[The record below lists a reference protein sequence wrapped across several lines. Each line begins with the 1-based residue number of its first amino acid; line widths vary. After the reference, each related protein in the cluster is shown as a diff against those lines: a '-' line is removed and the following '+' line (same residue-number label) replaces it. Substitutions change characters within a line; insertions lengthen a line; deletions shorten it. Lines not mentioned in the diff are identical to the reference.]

1 MQMAVQQENIKLLS
15 DVLQERLVAEFPS
28 VEDLQAKCV
37 LQNQELM
44 VLIQHPPDQVIDT
57 ERTFIV
63 LEQALQWQ
71 LSYSVEGV
79 RCFVRIT
86 GEKLPY
92 AKCSLNI
99 YPRQQPEQPE
109 VSLIEDEEVEDQ
121 DDENNFQPLDAPD
134 LISHEPAVESYNPFF
149 SPTESSE
156 SPEFQMESA
165 ELGASEEKFDPFAGA
180 PDLRDTQKSRFP
192 GLPQFPTLPSS
203 PIFWSLAMGVFVIGC
218 ASVGAGAYY
227 LTNSCLVFKCKELET
242 AENLHNNLSTLLSQ
256 AKSDKQLQLIQQQ
269 IEAVT
274 PPLANI
280 PEWSPNHQ
288 LAVELTNSFSV
299 ESSKIQQVIAAIK
312 KAAQAIRK
320 GQSIASSTEELKN
333 QQELWQQ
340 SVAVL
345 EKIRPTDD
353 LYTLV
358 YPLLPE
364 YRRRLASIDR
374 IYLEEESLQKKLTLV
389 QEIAKTAEEKQSSA
403 KSLSDWQKV
412 VHSWEVAINTL
423 KRIPTTSAEYSNAQS
438 LITKYQ
444 PQFTIASN
452 RANKELFAHNYYQKA
467 MSLANQAKT
476 YQQKTQLQLA
486 VTAWRQAIDV
496 IKQVSEDSS
505 IYKQAQ
511 ILANSYS
518 SSLAQA
524 QIELRTLGSS
534 LNQARADLIATCN
547 SGSQICTFTIENNKI
562 IVRLSQ
568 IYDQALQNTSD
579 TNIQAHFEKL
589 REALKVISE
598 NANLSLS
605 LINSQGNVMYE
616 RLQSSN

>member
-1 MQMAVQQENIKLLS
+1 MKMAVQQEDIKLLS

-28 VEDLQAKCV
+28 VEGLQAKCV
-37 LQNQELM
+37 LQNEELM

-63 LEQALQWQ
+63 LEQVLQWQ
-71 LSYSVEGV
+71 LSYSVEGI

-99 YPRQQPEQPE
+99 YPRQQPEQPDA
-109 VSLIEDEEVEDQ
+109 SLIEEEYQ
-121 DDENNFQPLDAPD
+121 DDENNFQPLDSPD
-134 LISHEPAVESYNPFF
+134 LISHEAAIQSYNPFF
-149 SPTESSE
+149 SATEFSE

-165 ELGASEEKFDPFAGA
+165 ESIPEEKFDPFAGG
-180 PDLRDTQKSRFP
+180 PDLRDTKKSRFP
-192 GLPQFPTLPSS
+192 RLPQFSTLPSS
-203 PIFWSLAMGVFVIGC
+203 PIFWSIAIGVFVIGC
-218 ASVGAGAYY
+218 ASLGAGAYY

-242 AENLHNNLSTLLSQ
+242 AENLHNNLSTSLRH
-256 AKSDKQLQLIQQQ
+256 AKSDKQLQLIEEQ
-269 IEAVT
+269 IEAAT
-274 PPLANI
+274 PTLANI

-288 LAVELTNSFSV
+288 LAVELTNSFSA
-299 ESSKIQQVIAAIK
+299 ESSKIQQVVAAIK
-312 KAAQAIRK
+312 KAAQAIQK
-320 GQSIASSTEELKN
+320 GQSTLYSTQDLKN
-333 QQELWQQ
+333 QQDLWQQ
-340 SVAVL
+340 SVTLL
-345 EKIRPTDD
+345 EKIKPTDD

-364 YRRRLASIDR
+364 YRQRLASIDR
-374 IYLEEESLQKKLTLV
+374 MYLQEESLQKKLTLV
-389 QEIAKTAEEKQSSA
+389 QEIAKTAQEKQNSA
-403 KSLSDWQKV
+403 KSLGDWQKV
-412 VHSWEVAINTL
+412 VHSWEVVINAL
-423 KRIPTTSAEYSNAQS
+423 KRVPTTSAEYNNAQS

-444 PQFTIASN
+444 PQFTTASN
-452 RANKELFAHNYYQKA
+452 RANKELFAHDFYQKA
-467 MSLANQAKT
+467 MRLANQAKT

-496 IKQVSEDSS
+496 IKQVPEDSS

-511 ILANSYS
+511 TLATSYS

-524 QIELRTLGSS
+524 QTESRNLASS
-534 LNQARADLIATCN
+534 VNQARADLIATCN
-547 SGSQICTFTIENNKI
+547 SGTQICTFTIDNDKI
-562 IVRLSQ
+562 VVRLSQ

-579 TNIQAHFEKL
+579 TNIQSHFEKL

-605 LINSQGNVMYE
+605 LLNSQGGVMYE
-616 RLQSSN
+616 RIQSSN